1 MLVLWLLT
9 QMPICSS
16 LKSPVCAAGTNPLSV
31 WRSGALKVEGE
42 EAPQVLKCIDNCQV
56 HHCTVPPDKQ
66 QVQRPLNK
74 YKSCGGGAINNQE
87 LAHSILVTVVSHNG
101 RRPPTAATRVPGH
114 HRYWNLFV
122 PRWGDCARYRPAV
135 STCDVWWGLVAP
147 LIPRRTI
154 CYMFDFNAFDAS
166 PTPIINSTG
175 KLYEVVVLLNW
186 ILQNMGI
193 KTMFPS
199 LITGIP
205 LMWKDNDR
213 PVTKFGFGVFFN
225 MDCGGQI
232 NAGSTKNIHLHFQG

>member
-1 MLVLWLLT
+1 
-9 QMPICSS
+9 MPICSS

-31 WRSGALKVEGE
+31 WRSGALKVEDE

-74 YKSCGGGAINNQE
+74 YKTCGSGVINNQE

-101 RRPPTAATRVPGH
+101 RPPATAATRVPGH

-122 PRWGDCARYRPAV
+122 PRWGDCARYRPTV

-154 CYMFDFNAFDAS
+154 CYMCDYNAFDAS
-166 PTPIINSTG
+166 PPPIINSTG
-175 KLYEVVVLLNW
+175 KLYEVVVLLKW
-186 ILQNMGI
+186 ILQNMEL
-193 KTMFPS
+193 KQCFHP
-199 LITGIP
+199 
-205 LMWKDNDR
+205 
-213 PVTKFGFGVFFN
+213 
-225 MDCGGQI
+225 
-232 NAGSTKNIHLHFQG
+232 